1 MNYYLLLK
9 GLIIG
14 FSIAAP
20 VGPIGLLCINNTM
33 QKGKLSGFLS
43 GMGAACADMVYGC
56 IAAFG
61 LTAISNLFIKEV
73 YLIKLFGGL
82 FLCYLGIK
90 IFLTTKRSKTLENKS
105 KSLLGDYF
113 STFLL
118 TITNPMTILSFTAV
132 FAGLGIMSLSR
143 DILNATLL
151 VLGVF
156 VGSALWWLLLSY
168 SVEFINKKSK
178 NSILP
183 FISKASGLIIL
194 CFGIFAITSK

>member
-1 MNYYLLLK
+1 MGYYLLLK

-33 QKGKLSGFLS
+33 YKGKLSGFLS
-43 GMGAACADMVYGC
+43 GMGAACADMLYGC

-61 LTAISNLFIKEV
+61 LTAISNLLIKEV

-90 IFLTTKRSKTLENKS
+90 IFFSKKSSTTLESKS
-105 KSLLGDYF
+105 KSLLGDYS

-132 FAGLGIMSLSR
+132 FAGLGIISSNR
-143 DILNATLL
+143 SILNSTLL

-156 VGSALWWLLLSY
+156 MGSALWWLILSY
-168 SVEFINKKSK
+168 GMDFVNKKTK
-178 NSILP
+178 NDILP

-194 CFGIFAITSK
+194 CFGIFAIISK